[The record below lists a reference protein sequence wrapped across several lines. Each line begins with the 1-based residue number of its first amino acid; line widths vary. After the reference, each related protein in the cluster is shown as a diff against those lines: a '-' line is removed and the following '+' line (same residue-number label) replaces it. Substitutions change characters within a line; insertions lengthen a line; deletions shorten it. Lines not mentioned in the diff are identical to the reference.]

1 MNDKE
6 NLNTNNLSEN
16 GKSQDYGNAVTQNK
30 NVFIMKNEK
39 GEQVECEVM
48 MTIASDEFNSNYM
61 IYTDHT
67 MTDDGNINT

>member
-39 GEQVECEVM
+39 GEQIGRAHV
-48 MTIASDEFNSNYM
+48 
-61 IYTDHT
+61 
-67 MTDDGNINT
+67 